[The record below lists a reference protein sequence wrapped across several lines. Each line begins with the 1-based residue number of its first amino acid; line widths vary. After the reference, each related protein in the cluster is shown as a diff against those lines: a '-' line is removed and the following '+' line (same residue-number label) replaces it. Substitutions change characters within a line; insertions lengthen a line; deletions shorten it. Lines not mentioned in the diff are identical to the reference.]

1 MTLGLDVPWRRWTAL
16 LCIPTLLIGVIAYP
30 AVHLQRVPLSVA
42 ALIVVGAA
50 GAIMYT
56 GQLRLLILLPVIAA
70 YLSSLQVG
78 FLAHLIALVYF
89 LFEYGG
95 PRLVRRLDAI
105 DWLLLLML
113 LWTGT
118 AWLANL
124 GTETDVWSLPM
135 FALTFLAP
143 WLLLFVARAA
153 PWTRRE
159 LSVILGV
166 WLALAAA
173 QLAPAFVKPVVIGE
187 TGAYSVPLLLLEI
200 VRVPLIA
207 TLLGDL
213 NADVTTG
220 TTQGAHHLGVAML
233 LAVALVVSLSVA
245 TGRRAATALLAGL
258 SYVFLMTDSKHVIIS
273 ALVPAA
279 VYVAI
284 VVWPVMS
291 APARRAAKVAGLA
304 VALVAVPYFA
314 VRAARFVVEG
324 VWKPYMA
331 LATINPKTQLVL
343 RTGRLLAQNDL
354 QTWIGHGPGSY
365 ATRAATIRASDVLF
379 KEQSQLPSF
388 IPAHTGNSYRSVA
401 YDLYTSEIAD
411 QARYRSGALTNPFSS
426 LVGIFAEYGLAGS
439 VVVLGFFGALTRA
452 GYRLWRRTGASPALR
467 AAGAAAGF
475 AVPLVVLLGVFD
487 SYLEQPDITGL
498 VLALVLVTLVGSDL
512 PDVGMEPV
520 PGGTTPEVRVA

>member
-153 PWTRRE
+153 P
-159 LSVILGV
+159 
-166 WLALAAA
+166 
-173 QLAPAFVKPVVIGE
+173 
-187 TGAYSVPLLLLEI
+187 
-200 VRVPLIA
+200 
-207 TLLGDL
+207 
-213 NADVTTG
+213 
-220 TTQGAHHLGVAML
+220 
-233 LAVALVVSLSVA
+233 
-245 TGRRAATALLAGL
+245 
-258 SYVFLMTDSKHVIIS
+258 
-273 ALVPAA
+273 
-279 VYVAI
+279 
-284 VVWPVMS
+284 
-291 APARRAAKVAGLA
+291 
-304 VALVAVPYFA
+304 
-314 VRAARFVVEG
+314 
-324 VWKPYMA
+324 
-331 LATINPKTQLVL
+331 
-343 RTGRLLAQNDL
+343 
-354 QTWIGHGPGSY
+354 
-365 ATRAATIRASDVLF
+365 
-379 KEQSQLPSF
+379 
-388 IPAHTGNSYRSVA
+388 
-401 YDLYTSEIAD
+401 
-411 QARYRSGALTNPFSS
+411 
-426 LVGIFAEYGLAGS
+426 
-439 VVVLGFFGALTRA
+439 
-452 GYRLWRRTGASPALR
+452 
-467 AAGAAAGF
+467 
-475 AVPLVVLLGVFD
+475 
-487 SYLEQPDITGL
+487 
-498 VLALVLVTLVGSDL
+498 
-512 PDVGMEPV
+512 
-520 PGGTTPEVRVA
+520 